1 MYEEITERGKI
12 RVVLSILGLDG
23 HDFALK
29 YISHLLKDGGME
41 VIYLGCFQTVE
52 STINTAVQ
60 EDADVIGLSC
70 HSWEYLHY
78 VPQLID
84 AISRRKMSIPVVVG
98 GGIFTESDESQL
110 KSIGIAAVFRGG
122 TTAEDIIGGIKRA
135 VKSQEGLREKIR
147 NE

>member
-1 MYEEITERGKI
+1 MHEERTDTDKI

-52 STINTAVQ
+52 STVNTAVQ

-78 VPQLID
+78 VPQLIT
-84 AISRRKMSIPVVVG
+84 AISKRNMSIPVVVG
-98 GGIFTESDESQL
+98 GGIFTENDESQL
-110 KSIGIAAVFRGG
+110 KDMGIAAVFRGG
-122 TTAEDIIGGIKRA
+122 ATAEDIIGSIKEQPEISPR
-135 VKSQEGLREKIR
+135 VGKPQ